1 MIGYAPL
8 CAIQPYPCSTTMCRY
23 LIFISIW
30 KRLPQCSDLAWYFMA
45 LSVFLFSIHAL
56 ENSPLSIS
64 LSLYFSLFF
73 GVCSLSSS
81 LPPFSHSLYSS
92 TPSLPLFQGIET
104 TNLTLL
110 NKLRLLTCN
119 MHSLNHNVVTR
130 WYISSA
136 IAFLYIYIT
145 SYQMY
150 QLIYV

>member
-1 MIGYAPL
+1 MLYNYDWIRSPVCNTTLSVLYNNVQVL
-8 CAIQPYPCSTTMCRY
+8 NIYKHLKTSSTM
-23 LIFISIW
+23 F
-30 KRLPQCSDLAWYFMA
+30 RLDIVLYGAVC
-45 LSVFLFSIHAL
+45 LSVFHSRFREL
-56 ENSPLSIS
+56 SP
-64 LSLYFSLFF
+64 LYFSLFF
-73 GVCSLSSS
+73 GVCFLSSS